1 MEKLGEEAEKTSA
14 MLFALQSQMNTH
26 FLYNTIEYIENI
38 GICYV
43 VKKIELLSTALSGV
57 FRYSLRQENI
67 FVLFPAAAGG
77 KCYESQLGEQER
89 AMPGKGTSMLIH
101 IKKIR
106 CFSAHGVNGW
116 RAWGETDPSRYHRLP
131 DGIRIDGTGEN
142 IGKSHPLTIITG
154 DHSYEI
160 TVHVTCREGCEAG
173 IILQYNEEIY
183 NAISLKDG
191 RLRIYRL
198 GRMLAQK
205 DTGFTECWLRMKND
219 DQYISF
225 SYSPDGISYKK

>member
-14 MLFALQSQMNTH
+14 MLFALQSQMTTH

-106 CFSAHGVNGW
+106 CFFSTRCERLAGVGRDGSFQISSSAG
-116 RAWGETDPSRYHRLP
+116 RYTD
-131 DGIRIDGTGEN
+131 
-142 IGKSHPLTIITG
+142 
-154 DHSYEI
+154 
-160 TVHVTCREGCEAG
+160 
-173 IILQYNEEIY
+173 
-183 NAISLKDG
+183 
-191 RLRIYRL
+191 
-198 GRMLAQK
+198 
-205 DTGFTECWLRMKND
+205 
-219 DQYISF
+219 
-225 SYSPDGISYKK
+225 